1 MTEEM
6 HPAQNQTPAPAAEP
20 TAASA
25 SAPASTPVTTPAPT
39 PASTPTKPPAPLLE
53 CTARDSRFAVLLLA
67 LCLFAANCTML
78 CRTGAGYALS
88 TLLLAGASLVYLR
101 RVLHF
106 NAWNIL
112 CLSACLLV
120 TASTAVFGET
130 AMTPYKMLFSWLS
143 GALFLVSAT
152 NAGASILDDF
162 RALLAPFFLLIG
174 GACPSISPAARGFAA
189 RQKKG
194 KRLLPVLGGLLLA
207 VPVVLVLGALLR
219 SADAAFDAFV
229 SQFSFNA
236 TDVFFT
242 VLLGALLFVFFFP
255 LLLAQAKAK
264 KWKDREGPLESVPL
278 LDSALVVTVLFA
290 VAALYVLYLFS
301 QLSYLVGGFAG
312 VRPEELTFA
321 AYARRGFG
329 EMCVVCVLNLGL
341 LFLARLFVRR
351 KDGRL
356 PRAVCAA
363 TVFISAFSAF
373 LIAAAIA
380 KMFLYI
386 RTYGLSFLRLSTS
399 VFMFFLLLV
408 FVAVSVKCF
417 VPKFRHVRAIFAV
430 CFVLAVLCSA
440 ADLGAVCAQYNLY
453 AYESGMHE
461 KIDIDYLYVCGDI
474 AVPALVRLSHAE
486 DETVRTDALSALKA
500 LRDHRDGDWRS
511 ASAAS
516 VRADRLFAENKTAID
531 EAPDERWYRPY

>member
-6 HPAQNQTPAPAAEP
+6 HPAQNPAPA
-20 TAASA
+20 T
-25 SAPASTPVTTPAPT
+25 STPTPTTPA
-39 PASTPTKPPAPLLE
+39 KPPVPPLE

-101 RVLHF
+101 HVLRF
-106 NAWNIL
+106 NAWNVL
-112 CLSACLLV
+112 CLAACLLV

-130 AMTPYKMLFSWLS
+130 AMTPYKILFAWLS

-152 NAGASILDDF
+152 GACASVLDDF
-162 RALLAPFFLLIG
+162 RALLAPLYLLIG
-174 GACPSISPAARGFAA
+174 GACPAVSPAARGFAA

-207 VPVVLVLGALLR
+207 VPVVLVLGVLLR
-219 SADAAFDAFV
+219 RADAAFDAFV
-229 SQFSFNA
+229 SQFSFNGQ
-236 TDVFFT
+236 DVFFT
-242 VLLGALLFVFFFP
+242 VLFGVGLFVLFFP
-255 LLLAQAKAK
+255 LLLAQVKGK
-264 KWKDREGPLESVPL
+264 KQKDREGPLESVPL

-290 VAALYVLYLFS
+290 VAALYVLYLLS
-301 QLSYLVGGFAG
+301 QLSYFVGGFAG
-312 VRPEELTFA
+312 VCPEELTFA

-356 PRAVCAA
+356 PRTVCAA

-399 VFMFFLLLV
+399 VFMFFLLFV

-417 VPKFRHVRAIFAV
+417 VPKFRHVRAILAV

-440 ADLGAVCAQYNLY
+440 ADLGAVCVQYNLY

-461 KIDIDYLYVCGDI
+461 KIDIDYLYICGDV

-500 LRDHRDGDWRS
+500 LRDCRDGDWRA

-516 VRADRLFAENKTAID
+516 VRADRLFAENKAAID
-531 EAPDERWYRPY
+531 EASERAWYRPY